1 MHLSVL
7 SRTVRSLYFRR
18 HLATTIPALEA
29 AVWEELASRE
39 VRSALIGGFSV
50 FLTGTDLSIEPAP
63 AVHPG
68 QLWLP
73 GVSGDS
79 DSVVENATCR
89 EATSEGR

>member
-50 FLTGTDLSIEPAP
+50 SRDGTELSIEPAP
-63 AVHPG
+63 DVHPG

-73 GVSGDS
+73 GVSCEC
-79 DSVVENATCR
+79 DSVQEGAVRRRATDER
-89 EATSEGR
+89 R

>member
-1 MHLSVL
+1 VHLSVL

-18 HLATTIPALEA
+18 HLATTIPVLEA
-29 AVWEELASRE
+29 AVWQELVSRE

-50 FLTGTDLSIEPAP
+50 SRDGTDLSIEPGP

-73 GVSGDS
+73 GVSCES
-79 DSVVENATCR
+79 NSVQEGVVCRAATDER
-89 EATSEGR
+89 R

>member
-1 MHLSVL
+1 MHLSAL
-7 SRTVRSLYFRR
+7 SRTVCSLYFRR

-39 VRSALIGGFSV
+39 VRSALIGGFAVSRD
-50 FLTGTDLSIEPAP
+50 GTALSIEPAP

-73 GVSGDS
+73 GVSCES
-79 DSVVENATCR
+79 DSVQAGVACR
-89 EATSEGR
+89 AAADERR